1 MNRQNQLLVGVLI
14 LQLAIVA
21 FVFWPGRNATAAAT
35 ALYEG
40 VAQEAIQAMAV
51 SDQSRSVKISRSGD
65 GWVLPEAGDFPVTA
79 LQASSAISK
88 VLTIDTRRL
97 VASNPTSHARLG
109 VTEDD
114 FTRRVDLETT
124 DGQTF
129 TLYIGTSPS
138 ARSTNVRRSDSN
150 NVYLTSGVTASDL
163 NLDYGSWINTTY
175 LAVPETDIQAL
186 TVTNAQDT
194 LEFTRP
200 TTDTWT
206 LTGLAEGE
214 TFNQNN
220 LTTVL
225 TRLNNFTM
233 VRPLGKTDQPEYGMA
248 TPAATV
254 TIQTQP
260 AGDEAKTITLVIG
273 PQNPDT
279 QNHVVKSSDSEYY
292 VEVAG
297 FGVENF
303 VTRSRTDY
311 LVAPDPAATTPLTD
325 TTFITDFEG
334 ITTTTPLTATEP
346 LTATDLLT
354 ASGDVTST
362 IPGTATTPVT
372 TTEIV
377 TTAE

>member
-1 MNRQNQLLVGVLI
+1 MNRQNQLLAGVLI

-21 FVFWPGRNATAAAT
+21 FVFWPGRNVTAAAT
-35 ALYEG
+35 ALYDG
-40 VAQEAIQAMAV
+40 ITQENIQAMTV
-51 SDQSRSVKISRSGD
+51 SDQTQSVKISRSGD
-65 GWVLPEAGDFPVTA
+65 GWVLPEAGDFPVTT

-88 VLTIDTRRL
+88 VLTIDTGRL

-114 FTRRVDLETT
+114 FTRQVDLETT
-124 DGQTF
+124 DGQTL
-129 TLYIGTSPS
+129 TLYIGTAPS
-138 ARSTNVRRSDSN
+138 ARSTNVRRSDSD

-175 LAVPETDIQAL
+175 LALPETDIQAL
-186 TVTNAQDT
+186 TVTNAQGTVD
-194 LEFTRP
+194 FTRP

-206 LTGLAEGE
+206 LAGLAEGE

-233 VRPLGKTDQPEYGMA
+233 IRPLGKTDQPDYGLA

-260 AGDEAKTITLVIG
+260 AGGEAKTITLVIG
-273 PQNPDT
+273 PQNPET

-311 LVAPDPAATTPLTD
+311 LLAPDPAATTPLTD
-325 TTFITDFEG
+325 TTFITDFAG
-334 ITTTTPLTATEP
+334 ITTTVPLS
-346 LTATDLLT
+346 ATDLLT

-362 IPGTATTPVT
+362 TPVT
-372 TTEIV
+372 TTEVV
-377 TTAE
+377 TPAQ